1 MGCGNNKVSRSY
13 LTSQPITTP
22 SARAT
27 KASVAD
33 LGAQILRLAA
43 QEMKD
48 SARRAEKAR
57 KARAD
62 VAKKSAAKAAATK
75 ASDDVAAKKARER
88 EQEAEELED
97 AKRLLITTA
106 FRVALEPVRLPG
118 QPEKTVVQNRGGE
131 HKEIPSWVRRV
142 GEDGSFHELRDADGK
157 YTHGPLHIHSIIEP
171 TGRVVLKATDRRQGA
186 PDHFADIEIAI
197 PYPPEAMYDAAFEV
211 ISDLL
216 RERA

>member
-1 MGCGNNKVSRSY
+1 MGCGNNKVSRTY

-43 QEMKD
+43 KEMKA

-57 KARAD
+57 RARAD
-62 VAKKSAAKAAATK
+62 DAKKAAAKAAATK
-75 ASDDVAAKKARER
+75 ASDDAADKKAREQ

-97 AKRLLITTA
+97 ARRLLATTA
-106 FRVALEPVRLPG
+106 LRVALEPVRLPG
-118 QPEKTVVQNRGGE
+118 QPEETVQNIDGTD
-131 HKEIPSWVRRV
+131 KTIKSWVRRV
-142 GEDGSFHELRDADGK
+142 GEDGSFHELRDADGN
-157 YTHGPLHIHSIIEP
+157 YTHGPLHIHSIVEP
-171 TGRVVLKATDRRQGA
+171 TGRVVLIATDRRQA
-186 PDHFADIEIAI
+186 LADPHFAKIEITI
-197 PYPPEAMYDAAFEV
+197 PDPLDAMYDAAFDV
-211 ISDLL
+211 IADLL